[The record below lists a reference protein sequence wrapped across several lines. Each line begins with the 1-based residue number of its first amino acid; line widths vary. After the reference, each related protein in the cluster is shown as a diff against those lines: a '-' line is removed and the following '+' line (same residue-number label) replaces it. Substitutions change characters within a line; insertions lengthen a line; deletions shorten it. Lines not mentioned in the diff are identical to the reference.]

1 MKFKEVINEA
11 VGNNSMVEISY
22 RNYNREKSIRQL
34 SNVKYSD
41 ESGNHHGSHNNYI
54 SAFCHLR
61 NEQRTFKLNR
71 IEKIR
76 LVDNSY
82 NSEWVANPSFG
93 FTKKSNS
100 SGCYIATMAYGDYE
114 HPQVMV
120 LRKFR
125 DNILL
130 KYLIGKLFVK
140 IYYFI
145 SPKIVQVLKNNHT
158 INRIIRKILDKL
170 IEYINQYP

>member
-11 VGNNSMVEISY
+11 VDNNSMVEISY

-41 ESGNHHGSHNNYI
+41 ESGNHHGSNNNYI

-82 NSEWVANPSFG
+82 NSDWVANPSFG
-93 FTKKSNS
+93 DTKKSS
-100 SGCYIATMAYGDYE
+100 CYIATMAYGDYE
-114 HPQVMV
+114 HPQVIV

-125 DNILL
+125 DSVL
-130 KYLIGKLFVK
+130 KKYFIGKLFVNL
-140 IYYFI
+140 YYFI
-145 SPKIVQVLKNNHT
+145 SPKIVLVLKNNNT

-170 IEYINQYP
+170 IVYIIKYR

>member
-1 MKFKEVINEA
+1 MNFKDVINEA
-11 VGNNSMVEISY
+11 VNNNRKVEISY

-34 SNVKYSD
+34 SNVIYSD
-41 ESGNHHGSHNNYI
+41 ESGNHQGSNNKYI

-82 NSEWVANPSFG
+82 NSDWVGNPSFG
-93 FTKKSNS
+93 DTKKSS
-100 SGCYIATMAYGDYE
+100 CYIATMAYGDNE
-114 HPQVMV
+114 HPQVIV

-125 DNILL
+125 DSVLL
-130 KYLIGKLFVK
+130 KYLIGRLFIK

-145 SPKIVQVLKNNHT
+145 SPKIVLVLKNNHT

>member
-1 MKFKEVINEA
+1 MKFKEVINVA
-11 VGNNSMVEISY
+11 VDNNCKVEISY

-34 SNVKYSD
+34 SNVTYSD
-41 ESGNHHGSHNNYI
+41 ESGNQSGSNKNYI

-82 NSEWVANPSFG
+82 SSEWVGNPSFG
-93 FTKKSNS
+93 DTKK
-100 SGCYIATMAYGDYE
+100 SGCYIATMAYGNYE
-114 HPQVMV
+114 HPQVIV

-125 DNILL
+125 DDVLQ
-130 KYLIGKLFVK
+130 KYLIGRIFVK

-145 SPKIVQVLKNNHT
+145 SPKIVLILKENHT
-158 INRIIRKILDKL
+158 INRIIRKMLDKL
-170 IEYINQYP
+170 IKNINQYC